1 MISSKFRF
9 TLDLHS
15 TQSQVAIPVTKN
27 DTARVWYISLSDGGL
42 PYVIEDGC
50 TARMEIKRPTG
61 THLFA
66 WCAIENNTTIKY
78 DFSQNT
84 YTAIQEGIHECLVS
98 IYDADGYM
106 IASPRFSMIVNDRII
121 DSDNINIS
129 DDQRTEIE
137 RMINA
142 EISRQQNEISRI
154 NAEAERV
161 ERQAALNNAIEEI
174 KRGNILA
181 NNATNAINAT
191 YATYATYASED
202 ASKGTI
208 EGRLGNALYIVS
220 FDSSTGTL
228 VTKSAD
234 HEEA

>member
-15 TQSQVAIPVTKN
+15 VQSQVAIPVTKN

-42 PYVIEDGC
+42 PYVIEDEC
-50 TARMEIKRPTG
+50 TARIEIKRPTG

-84 YTAIQEGIHECLVS
+84 NTAIQEGVHDCLVS

-106 IASPRFSMIVNDRII
+106 IASPKFSMIVNDRII

-137 RMINA
+137 LMIGA
-142 EISRQQNEISRI
+142 EVSRQENEISRI
-154 NAEAERV
+154 NAENERAAAEETRKN
-161 ERQAALNNAIEEI
+161 RQAELTNAIEEV
-174 KRGNILA
+174 KTLKSDVETLGENIAEALGEID
-181 NNATNAINAT
+181 TLI
-191 YATYATYASED
+191 
-202 ASKGTI
+202 G
-208 EGRLGNALYIVS
+208 EGA
-220 FDSSTGTL
+220 
-228 VTKSAD
+228 
-234 HEEA
+234 